1 MNNEILFMIENFEQ
15 IYINSLNFNGI
26 HNFTFIKNIK
36 SSKIIKITDFIK
48 IPLEEWKS
56 YQFINHI
63 GIKQEIKNNI
73 WMVSLFTSQKFF
85 ELDGII
91 YNNLEL
97 TENIHK
103 YINHPI
109 IVDNNTF
116 CEFFFISDSF
126 NTLPKYC
133 KDLIINLN
141 NESIIIKIHEDCLT
155 GYKKMLFNYN
165 FNKPMVLYDK
175 AFKFLKNKS
184 IISWDQV
191 TNNLVFEES
200 KEFMNYLGITKNDI
214 DLFIKCIFEN
224 TNIKGENLIKK
235 ESISSIYNSYIES
248 KNNKFISIK
257 KLKY

>member
-1 MNNEILFMIENFEQ
+1 MNNEILFMLENFEQ

-48 IPLEEWKS
+48 IPLEEWKN

-116 CEFFFISDSF
+116 CEFFLFQIH
-126 NTLPKYC
+126 
-133 KDLIINLN
+133 LILYLN
-141 NESIIIKIHEDCLT
+141 IVKI
-155 GYKKMLFNYN
+155 
-165 FNKPMVLYDK
+165 
-175 AFKFLKNKS
+175 
-184 IISWDQV
+184 
-191 TNNLVFEES
+191 
-200 KEFMNYLGITKNDI
+200 
-214 DLFIKCIFEN
+214 
-224 TNIKGENLIKK
+224 
-235 ESISSIYNSYIES
+235 
-248 KNNKFISIK
+248 
-257 KLKY
+257 